1 MTLSRYTQGP
11 SSYNPAPPPPPKRS
25 VLRPTSYQPIVTYL
39 MIASCVLVYIGQML
53 TPVSGT
59 GLDLFSL
66 YGAKINSMIIQG
78 QYWRLLTPMWLH
90 GSILHIAFNM
100 YALYIFGVN
109 LERYYGHWRFLWLYL
124 LGGYAGNVVSFLMSP
139 SVSLGSSTA
148 IFGLIA
154 AQGVFLYKN
163 RQLIRNAR
171 GMLLNTIAIAAINLV
186 LGLSPGIDNW
196 GHLGGL
202 LGGLA
207 YAWSAGPVW
216 LLQTDASGVR
226 LVNQRSRQRVILV
239 AVGVF
244 LLFTIIAAFKI
255 WMA

>member
-1 MTLSRYTQGP
+1 MNLTHYNPDP
-11 SSYNPAPPPPPKRS
+11 SSYTPPPTAPPPVRPVQRPP
-25 VLRPTSYQPIVTYL
+25 SYQPYVTYI
-39 MIASCVLVYIGQML
+39 MIASCVLVYIGQVL
-53 TPVSGT
+53 TPLAN

-66 YGAKINSMIIQG
+66 YGAKINDAIIQG

-100 YALYIFGVN
+100 YALYIFGTN
-109 LERYYGHWRFLWLYL
+109 LERYYGHWRFLWLYM

-139 SVSLGSSTA
+139 AISLGSSTA

-171 GMLLNTIAIAAINLV
+171 GMLMNTIIIAAVNLV
-186 LGLSPGIDNW
+186 LGTSSGIDNW

-216 LLQTDASGVR
+216 LVQTDLNGIR
-226 LVNQRSRQRVILV
+226 LVNQRSRQRVFVV
-239 AVGVF
+239 AIAVF
-244 LLFTIIAAFKI
+244 LLFSFIAAVKI
-255 WMA
+255 YMA